1 MSLHP
6 TVVLFSV
13 GAALL
18 YGFVDELAALRGLLV
33 VSVVRILNPTLVVF
47 PEATSVAV
55 WMAIL
60 VLSMRILVSL
70 RAQDLPHVA
79 MLILYTLS
87 VAALSLVSSANAAIS
102 LLKLLSFFLTSAAA
116 LVGFRHLSDMQ
127 RLGFV
132 NSLVG
137 VWIAAALL
145 SLPTLAHSDIGF
157 ATNGEGFQGIFN
169 HPQVL
174 GVFFV
179 PAVLFFIMQTLTH
192 GRRLN
197 LSVVGAVLCGSLM
210 ALSLSRT
217 AALACLLALVM
228 TAAAAAIMPSTPSL
242 RARMR
247 LFMPLSLAAS
257 VVVIV
262 IMGSPEVREE
272 VDEFL
277 FKGDRNLSGGVEA
290 AFYKSRGQGVEVMW
304 ENFMDSPLV
313 GHGFQVYRSGKF
325 PAGVRTVWG
334 VPISASVE
342 KGVVFVAVLEETG
355 IIGGVFF
362 SALVGYL
369 FWRAAR
375 TRDPCLLAL
384 FFSAL
389 TINIG
394 ESVFFSA
401 GGLGL
406 YFWLLIGLS
415 AFSAN
420 ELAGPSDD
428 VSAGK

>member
-1 MSLHP
+1 
-6 TVVLFSV
+6 
-13 GAALL
+13 
-18 YGFVDELAALRGLLV
+18 
-33 VSVVRILNPTLVVF
+33 
-47 PEATSVAV
+47 
-55 WMAIL
+55 MAIL

-116 LVGFRHLSDMQ
+116 LVGSRHLSDMQ

-197 LSVVGAVLCGSLM
+197 LSASGAVLCGSLM

-277 FKGDRNLSGGVEA
+277 FKGDRNLSEGWKPRSTRAEGKGW
-290 AFYKSRGQGVEVMW
+290 KSCGRILWTAPLSGTASRFTAPASSRLASGQC
-304 ENFMDSPLV
+304 
-313 GHGFQVYRSGKF
+313 
-325 PAGVRTVWG
+325 
-334 VPISASVE
+334 
-342 KGVVFVAVLEETG
+342 
-355 IIGGVFF
+355 GVFLFQRLLKKALYSLRFWKRLASLGAF
-362 SALVGYL
+362 SSQPLLDTCFGG
-369 FWRAAR
+369 RR
-375 TRDPCLLAL
+375 GPETRVCW
-384 FFSAL
+384 
-389 TINIG
+389 
-394 ESVFFSA
+394 
-401 GGLGL
+401 L
-406 YFWLLIGLS
+406 YF
-415 AFSAN
+415 F
-420 ELAGPSDD
+420 PP
-428 VSAGK
+428 